1 MEDLFPADRVAAI
14 AHRGG
19 AALRPENTM
28 AAFDHARTLDV
39 DGIECD
45 VHLSRDDV
53 PMVIHDATL
62 DRTTNA
68 TGPVSAL
75 DAQALTGLD
84 AGYHFQ
90 NGGGFPYRG
99 TGLGVPKLADLLD
112 RHPDM
117 PVIVEVKG
125 DRAEVVAPILKV
137 IRGARRPA
145 RVFIGGF
152 SAAVLGAFRAQAP
165 EIPTGASR
173 GEVEDAMQRAAAGQ
187 LPQRTGYAL
196 FPVPFFFRGQQILTA
211 PFVQAATRAGIAVH
225 SWVIDEI
232 ADIRTVVEWGVTG
245 VISDRP
251 EVAIRTVAE
260 FTN

>member
-1 MEDLFPADRVAAI
+1 MEGLFPADRVAAI

-39 DGIECD
+39 DGVECD

-68 TGPVSAL
+68 TGPVAAH
-75 DAQALTGLD
+75 DAQALTILD

-99 TGLGVPKLADLLD
+99 MGIGVPRLADVLD

-125 DRAEVVAPILKV
+125 DRAEVVPSILKV

-152 SAAVLGAFRAQAP
+152 SETVLGAFRAQAP

-173 GEVEDAMQRAAAGQ
+173 GEVEDAMRRAAAGQ
-187 LPQRTGYAL
+187 LPRRAGYAL
-196 FPVPFFFRGQQILTA
+196 FQVPFFFRGQQILTA
-211 PFVQAATRAGIAVH
+211 AFVEAATRAGIAVH
-225 SWVIDEI
+225 SWVIDAE
-232 ADIRTVVEWGVTG
+232 ADIRTVVEWGVKG

-251 EVAIRTVAE
+251 EVAIRTLK
-260 FTN
+260 